1 MPRYFGRSQSVQRQT
16 NGTSGSPAS
25 AAHKGRILIELSSLL
40 GFKPPVGIRRVKR
53 ERGREQEMVWSHAS
67 LSDKA
72 VLSACQVVTQLARA
86 DAQKV
91 AHTHCTQD
99 CMQQKKRR
107 IWSQGGGVK
116 RIFIHEHW
124 NLNAPLFFKCL
135 CCCRRRKRN

>member
-1 MPRYFGRSQSVQRQT
+1 MQRQT

-91 AHTHCTQD
+91 THTLHSRLYAA
-99 CMQQKKRR
+99 KKKTDLEPGR
-107 IWSQGGGVK
+107 WCQED
-116 RIFIHEHW
+116 FYT
-124 NLNAPLFFKCL
+124 
-135 CCCRRRKRN
+135 